1 MKEKLS
7 FRNEIK
13 KRSESFDS
21 YEALMEEDEAEY
33 QSVKWERC
41 SSIYNDFLI
50 FFKQNNEQQENL
62 YNQRAFDRLGKLLY
76 SFLPDTFDDGDL

>member
-50 FFKQNNEQQENL
+50 FFKQNNE
-62 YNQRAFDRLGKLLY
+62 
-76 SFLPDTFDDGDL
+76 